1 MWLNLSKI
9 SLALLILYM
18 SYFQVVFFSIPKL
31 VLLLGILT
39 VLFLIIFMYQRS
51 TPINNGFTVEIV
63 LWIAF
68 AVSSL
73 FIGYVIAINHGHLIS
88 AIVTLIEYLILI
100 IAICFVSKYDGNID
114 YTVNVYIILALSCAL
129 TTIFWG
135 VDFLGGQISLT
146 ATTNPN
152 GLGVLLVTGIF
163 CLLYKMDIDKKINI
177 IFTSSGALI
186 FLYTIILTGSRKSF
200 LAASLLLVYWVLLC
214 LRGTLKKATFSRK
227 TGVIILVSVA
237 AISFIYYITP
247 VFEESV
253 MLYRLTNLFE
263 SGDTIRTGMYTEA
276 YDFFISSPL
285 YGIGYKNYELLSVYR
300 TYSHSTYAEALACT
314 GLLGVFLYFSAYIIM
329 AVKTIRVIINKHLSH
344 NVRIQ
349 ARNILGIFLVML
361 FLGTGVIHFYEINSS
376 IVFAMIISFNKL
388 YYKSRKLVLF

>member
-1 MWLNLSKI
+1 M
-9 SLALLILYM
+9 
-18 SYFQVVFFSIPKL
+18 
-31 VLLLGILT
+31 
-39 VLFLIIFMYQRS
+39 IFMYKKS
-51 TPINNGFTVEIV
+51 TPISNGFTVEIV

-68 AVSSL
+68 AISSF
-73 FIGYVIAINHGHLIS
+73 FIGYVIITNKSHLIS
-88 AIVTLIEYLILI
+88 AIIPLIENLILI
-100 IAICFVSKYDGNID
+100 IFICFISKYDGNID
-114 YTVNVYIILALSCAL
+114 YMVKIFIILAFLCAI

-135 VDFLGGQISLT
+135 EGFQGSNRISMT
-146 ATTNPN
+146 STTNPN